1 MTKKIIRFLAL
12 DLGDRRTGLALGDS
26 LTNIVSPIG
35 TISAVKGVALF
46 VTLQQVIQ
54 ENEPDEI
61 VIGLPLN
68 MDDSEGAASKAVREF
83 ALQLAQF
90 TTKPI
95 HLHDERLTTFEADS
109 RMAQSGRTH
118 AEKKALRDSL
128 AAAAILED
136 FLRARAMLDSQG
148 EESPGEESTGDS

>member
-1 MTKKIIRFLAL
+1 MKQKIARFLAL

-35 TISAVKGVALF
+35 TINVAKGPALLDALKK
-46 VTLQQVIQ
+46 VLE
-54 ENEPDEI
+54 ENAPDEI

-68 MDDSEGAASKAVREF
+68 MDESEGAASKAVREF
-83 ALQLAQF
+83 ALQIAQL
-90 TTKPI
+90 TNKPI

-136 FLRARAMLDSQG
+136 YLRARSERHSKPD
-148 EESPGEESTGDS
+148 ESPSDS

>member
-1 MTKKIIRFLAL
+1 VAKGPAL
-12 DLGDRRTGLALGDS
+12 L
-26 LTNIVSPIG
+26 
-35 TISAVKGVALF
+35 VALKK
-46 VTLQQVIQ
+46 VLD
-54 ENEPDEI
+54 ENAPDEI

-68 MDDSEGAASKAVREF
+68 MDESEGAASKAVREF
-83 ALQLAQF
+83 ALQIAQL
-90 TTKPI
+90 TNKPI

-136 FLRARAMLDSQG
+136 FLRARAQLDLQTG
-148 EESPGEESTGDS
+148 ESPNES

>member
-1 MTKKIIRFLAL
+1 MKKKITRFLAL

-35 TISAVKGVALF
+35 TINVVKGPALLDALKK
-46 VTLQQVIQ
+46 VLE
-54 ENEPDEI
+54 ENAPDEI

-68 MDDSEGAASKAVREF
+68 MDESEGAASKAVREF
-83 ALQLAQF
+83 ALQIAQL
-90 TTKPI
+90 TNKPI

-136 FLRARAMLDSQG
+136 YLRVRSERDSQSD
-148 EESPGEESTGDS
+148 ESPSDS

>member
-1 MTKKIIRFLAL
+1 MKQKIARFLAL

-35 TISAVKGVALF
+35 TINVAKGPALLAALKK
-46 VTLQQVIQ
+46 VLE
-54 ENEPDEI
+54 ENAPDEI

-68 MDDSEGAASKAVREF
+68 MDGSEGAASKAVREF
-83 ALQLAQF
+83 ALQIAQL
-90 TTKPI
+90 TNKPI

-136 FLRARAMLDSQG
+136 YLRARSERHSQSD
-148 EESPGEESTGDS
+148 ESPSDS

>member
-1 MTKKIIRFLAL
+1 MKQKIARFLAL

-35 TISAVKGVALF
+35 TINVAKGPALLDALKK
-46 VTLQQVIQ
+46 VLE
-54 ENEPDEI
+54 ENAPDEI

-68 MDDSEGAASKAVREF
+68 MDESEGAASKAVREF
-83 ALQLAQF
+83 ALQIAQL
-90 TTKPI
+90 TNKPI

-136 FLRARAMLDSQG
+136 YLRARSERHSKSD
-148 EESPGEESTGDS
+148 ESPSDS

>member
-1 MTKKIIRFLAL
+1 MKQKIARFLAL

-35 TISAVKGVALF
+35 TINVAKGPALLDALKK
-46 VTLQQVIQ
+46 VLE
-54 ENEPDEI
+54 ENAPDEI

-68 MDDSEGAASKAVREF
+68 MDESEGAASKAVREF
-83 ALQLAQF
+83 ALQIAQL
-90 TTKPI
+90 TNKPI

-136 FLRARAMLDSQG
+136 YLRARSERHSQS
-148 EESPGEESTGDS
+148 EESPNDS